1 MDKFVNESIEDVFKP
16 KSKSEIDELTRQK
29 FINNPHYQIG
39 WLTSAL
45 KNYRKKVQG
54 LYDYIVND
62 EEIKNSENMHRV
74 LGYLEGILETWP
86 EEEKID
92 Y

>member
-54 LYDYIVND
+54 LYDYVKDD
-62 EEIKNSENMHRV
+62 EELNNPRL
-74 LGYLEGILETWP
+74 LGYLQGILNSWP